1 MDERFTVFETCTDHG
16 CYDLVP
22 DICSCSSDDTHAAAV
37 QTEVPTVETTAS
49 EDEEIFF
56 FFIMG
61 GGLLIILFAVAA
73 SVSSVSSIAGILDEA
88 AGEDKAV

>member
-1 MDERFTVFETCTDHG
+1 MKGLQYLRRALIMAVMALCLTFAA
-16 CYDLVP
+16 VP
-22 DICSCSSDDTHAAAV
+22 AMDTHAAAV
-37 QTEVPTVETTAS
+37 QTEVQTVETTAS